1 MGLEEGPR
9 PYFRVVKGGSRG
21 GVVNFIV
28 RNTGRLGE
36 EGKGGGGGGQLPGLR
51 RLFDESQWCESLN
64 SETRVLGCVGLK
76 GAGRKARLLGND
88 KITGG
93 VWPPGLPSL
102 EMPTSLLGT

>member
-1 MGLEEGPR
+1 MIRLGLEGGPR

-36 EGKGGGGGGQLPGLR
+36 EGRGGGQLPGLR

-64 SETRVLGCVGLK
+64 SEMRVLGCVGLFI
-76 GAGRKARLLGND
+76 GDR
-88 KITGG
+88 
-93 VWPPGLPSL
+93 
-102 EMPTSLLGT
+102 

>member
-36 EGKGGGGGGQLPGLR
+36 EGRGGGLP
-51 RLFDESQWCESLN
+51 DE
-64 SETRVLGCVGLK
+64 
-76 GAGRKARLLGND
+76 
-88 KITGG
+88 
-93 VWPPGLPSL
+93 L
-102 EMPTSLLGT
+102 EQKQKFS